1 VHQLIVCE
9 YFVHPETD
17 AVAIVAVEE
26 AGVGDKSVTGGL
38 ESMTEATKI
47 HMNLLALCSYHFN
60 LKNIYSLYSYHI
72 TETDREIDLVFKLR
86 KLDKWDRIIQ

>member
-1 VHQLIVCE
+1 MPLEIKDLPAEVHQLIVCE

-38 ESMTEATKI
+38 ESMTGVEDINGEDVAKLHDDFTI
-47 HMNLLALCSYHFN
+47 GL
-60 LKNIYSLYSYHI
+60 I
-72 TETDREIDLVFKLR
+72 TCWMF
-86 KLDKWDRIIQ
+86 